1 MTQPR
6 RRRTLT
12 GVALLIGVALTST
25 ACLNQGPA
33 ASSDGQGEVGGNLQ
47 VAWWGGESRNAK
59 TNAVIEQFGE
69 AFPEVTTETQ
79 SADYAQYFNRLNVQA
94 SSRSLP
100 CVVQMQDRQV
110 NDYVKRQTL
119 QPLDD
124 MVASGAIDTSMIPE
138 AVLDGG
144 RGSDGKLYFIPYGI
158 AWDALMV
165 NTTLAEEAGAEAPP
179 ETWDW
184 EQFFEY
190 VRSAQEGLPE
200 GTYAVAAGGEEQNA
214 FYAWAVGQGIEVF
227 DAEGKL
233 GFTEDQLKEYWSMW
247 LELQEEGVALPPDM
261 SAEEPPGAD
270 QGYLATGQ
278 VMVGVLPGNSL
289 YVAQQTLEGRDGGQL
304 QAARYPD
311 GPAGI
316 GNILVAS
323 GFGVSTNCENVPSA
337 AAFID
342 FFTNDVEAGV
352 AFAADNGAPTN
363 TAVLDALTAE
373 DSELPDLKRDELEQ
387 YRAISED
394 NPPKVN
400 YPPGFNAVFQ
410 QAFTRNY
417 NEVAFG
423 RLTLDEAVDAFFTET
438 NASLG

>member
-6 RRRTLT
+6 RRRLLR
-12 GVALLIGVALTST
+12 GAALLLGVALTST

-33 ASSDGQGEVGGNLQ
+33 ESSDGQGEATGAIQ
-47 VAWWGGESRNAK
+47 IAWWGGESRNAK
-59 TNAVIEQFGE
+59 TNAVIEQFNE

-110 NDYVKRQTL
+110 NDYVKRSTL

-165 NTTLAEEAGAEAPP
+165 NTTLAEEAGAGTPP
-179 ETWDW
+179 ESWDW
-184 EQFFEY
+184 DQFFEY
-190 VRSAQEGLPE
+190 VRGAQEGLPD

-278 VMVGVLPGNSL
+278 LMVGVLPGNSL

-323 GFGVSTNCENVPSA
+323 GFGISANCDNVPTA

-373 DSELPDLKRDELEQ
+373 DSELPELKRDELEQ

-410 QAFTRNY
+410 QAFTRSY

-423 RLTLDEAVDAFFTET
+423 RMSLDEAVDSFFTET